1 MSDNVKTY
9 SLTFKQLHFFF
20 FLVIKEKENKGTL
33 IEDVHP
39 NNLMS

>member
-9 SLTFKQLHFFF
+9 SLTFKQLHF

>member
-20 FLVIKEKENKGTL
+20 FVIKEKENKGTL